1 MTERPS
7 SYTREELLECG
18 RNGLRGPATAQ
29 LPVPPMLMADR
40 ITRIADEGGS
50 YGKGRVVAEL
60 DITPDLWFFDCHFP
74 GDPVMPGC
82 LGLDALWQLTGF
94 FLTWGG
100 SPGHGRALG
109 AGQVKFTGQVRPDNK
124 LVRYELDIRRAM
136 RGKLVLAYADGTMFV
151 DDNKIYEAKD
161 LRVGLFSQEQLSG
174 SVLG

>member
-1 MTERPS
+1 
-7 SYTREELLECG
+7 
-18 RNGLRGPATAQ
+18 
-29 LPVPPMLMADR
+29 MLMADR
-40 ITRIADEGGS
+40 ITHIASEGGH
-50 YGKGRVVAEL
+50 YGKGQVIAEL

-109 AGQVKFTGQVRPDNK
+109 AGQVKFSGQVRPQNK
-124 LVRYELDIRRAM
+124 LVRYEIDIRKAM
-136 RGKLVLAYADGTMFV
+136 RGRLVLAIADGKMFV
-151 DDNKIYEAKD
+151 DDNQIYEAKD
-161 LRVGLFSQEQLSG
+161 LRVGLFSMEQLEG